1 MVGGDPGAMVKA
13 RYIIYIFHQRESF
26 CFEGGGME
34 KRGHGNGDVFEI
46 AALGHLGKNSPVGAP
61 NTADD

>member
-1 MVGGDPGAMVKA
+1 MVGGDPGAMVNAIYYIYFSSA
-13 RYIIYIFHQRESF
+13 REFLFR
-26 CFEGGGME
+26 GGGME